1 MKVINFGEKAC
12 EKVRGYFDSYL
23 DNELLVETNHEVLRH
38 LASCESCT
46 QALEARTRVKQSLKR
61 AVEREE
67 APGILLDSVR
77 RTIRES
83 GRRRFFAHPFI
94 AAAAALALVV
104 SGILAVRTS
113 HLFVP
118 GATSGS
124 EALQALSSEAQQ
136 IIQVGLIDHVH
147 CALQLGKWKELI
159 SFDQMRQDTG
169 KGALGPEFIGLVP
182 LVKEKLGP
190 DFQIVQGHRCREN
203 HRDYVHLILTG
214 QNGSILSLV
223 ITEKKGES
231 FSRADLVAATQASGI
246 PVYGYSQD
254 RLEIAGFETSQF
266 LAYVVSNLDWAGNL
280 KVASTI
286 APSVSDYL
294 RRLKG

>member
-12 EKVRGYFDSYL
+12 EKIRGYFDSYL

-46 QALEARTRVKQSLKR
+46 QALEVRARVKLSLKR

-94 AAAAALALVV
+94 AAAAVLVLVV

-118 GATSGS
+118 GAF
-124 EALQALSSEAQQ
+124 SSEAQQ

-190 DFQIVQGHRCREN
+190 DFQVVQGHRCREN

-246 PVYGYSQD
+246 PVYGYSED